1 MADAPARP
9 ASPGLKAAMVPMA
22 ADDLEG
28 PKFLRLMV
36 LGFNKVGKSS
46 CVISSAPKPVYVINC
61 DQPDALEPVRRFD
74 RTFLHNF
81 IDSSQKMGDAIELA
95 RQLVKEEKVSTVVWD
110 TLSGFSPNL
119 ELEAFASCLTSD
131 GKEDGRRAWPVY
143 RKYLRGFLGRLFKL
157 KCHVVVISH
166 YLDVGG
172 GGEDDKDA
180 AKKVAKTGPG
190 IVPMLG
196 GASRA
201 EVGGMFQDVVF
212 MEKRLTGPGVE
223 ERVFVTGIEGVFGPG
238 CRSMP
243 GNVTMP
249 ADVSGFLKAAIE
261 GRLPSAVGA
270 QQAKKP
276 MLNGASKLGAATK
289 PTGAAP
295 VAQKGATS

>member
-1 MADAPARP
+1 MT
-9 ASPGLKAAMVPMA
+9 GLVAKMVPLS

-28 PKFLRLMV
+28 PKYLRLLV
-36 LGFNKVGKSS
+36 LGFNKVGKSTQ
-46 CVISSAPKPVYVINC
+46 VISTSPKPVYVINC

-74 RTFLHNF
+74 RSFSHNF
-81 IDSSQKMGDAIELA
+81 IDSSQKMADAIEVA
-95 RQLVKEEKVSTVVWD
+95 RQLVKDGKVSTVVWD

-119 ELEAFASCLTSD
+119 ELEAFASTLTSE

-143 RKYLRGFLGRLFKL
+143 RKFLRGFIGRLFKL
-157 KCHVVVISH
+157 KCHVVVVSH

-172 GGEDDKDA
+172 SSDDDKDA
-180 AKKVAKTGPG
+180 GKKVAKTGPG

-223 ERVFVTGIEGVFGPG
+223 ERFFVTGIDGVFGPG

-243 GNVTMP
+243 GNMDLP
-249 ADVSGFLKAAIE
+249 ADVSEFLKRAIE
-261 GRLPSAVGA
+261 GRLPSHG
-270 QQAKKP
+270 
-276 MLNGASKLGAATK
+276 ATK
-289 PTGAAP
+289 SSANGVTAKTIVRPAVAAKPAAKAAP
-295 VAQKGATS
+295 